1 MTKPVDLRNMRSP
14 RAIVQIAKIVNKSPP
29 GETISFLVGDKE
41 SIDDIYD
48 WVERTGH
55 IIRSVSERDGY
66 WLVQIT
72 KKGG

>member
-1 MTKPVDLRNMRSP
+1 MTKPVDLRSMRSP
-14 RAIVQIAKIVNKSPP
+14 RTIVQIAKIVSKSPP

-55 IIRSVSERDGY
+55 VLRSVSEKGDY